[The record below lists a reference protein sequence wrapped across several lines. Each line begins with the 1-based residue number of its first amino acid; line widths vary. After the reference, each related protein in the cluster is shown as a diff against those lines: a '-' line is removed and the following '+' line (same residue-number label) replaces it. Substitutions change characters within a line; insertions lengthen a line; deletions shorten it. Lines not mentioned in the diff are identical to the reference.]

1 MKQAQGR
8 TGGVTSV
15 RHKLRDERG
24 SALVMV
30 MFLALLL
37 TVLALAVMGATI
49 GGAVRTET
57 RENDVQ
63 GLHLAQ
69 KGLNEA
75 TAFIQAKVQAELNG
89 NAGIEPKDL
98 ERILQ
103 ELKMSD
109 LPVTTEFG
117 AMGSGNVD
125 LIQYGGKGSDTTY
138 YIDVTSSAVING
150 VNRKLTQRLTLDTYP
165 DFLKYAFG
173 SESNVTI
180 NGAARLT
187 GNIYAG
193 KQLYI
198 TNTAEYDYRGV
209 PGSEPTLFPQVLE
222 GAASASDI
230 TGEVHVQSLG
240 SILFKEGAYQ
250 AKALSA
256 SDPLLEN
263 DLLKVLN
270 IGVDKVKIKEQKKF
284 VRINVEDSFIDK
296 LAEAFADKLAKAEK
310 SSGTEKADLRE
321 IYQSGR
327 MAQWLL
333 REQKYISPILEKP
346 DPPLFKLES
355 VEDNE
360 KVKSE
365 KEEYNRIQQAIYEKK
380 LKQLDL
386 EDTSA
391 VYKGPLLIDGQEYKE
406 VKFTP
411 RAKGNNTIPPLWL
424 IVVGDLILEN
434 YSENSLNIS
443 GNFLVTGNVIV
454 RGKVDFDAT
463 IFALGETRIED
474 ATIEGDGDGTLVLI
488 SKGKILINR
497 VYAFSDNPVEIK
509 AFFYTDSSAELYG
522 VGSMFKLTGGFF
534 AKEDLTINAVVGEV
548 HQPSDESAIL
558 QFEGGT
564 QERFQ
569 IIYNNDVFSQQLAL
583 PRVHSVN
590 ISAGPMKLV
599 RSK

>member
-222 GAASASDI
+222 EAASASDI

-284 VRINVEDSFIDK
+284 VRINVEDSFTDK
-296 LAEAFADKLAKAEK
+296 LAEVFP
-310 SSGTEKADLRE
+310 GTTRESLRQL
-321 IYQSGR
+321 YQSGNTGQGK
-327 MAQWLL
+327 MDSWLTTQASIPHL
-333 REQKYISPILEKP
+333 QKP
-346 DPPLFKLES
+346 DPPQMEPVLA
-355 VEDNE
+355 EDDEETVQE
-360 KVKSE
+360 KTE
-365 KEEYNRIQQAIYEKK
+365 RYQEALDEYLQV
-380 LKQLDL
+380 LDTQLDL
-386 EDTSA
+386 SA
-391 VYKGPLLIDGQEYKE
+391 SSVYEGDLLIDGLDYKDVMFSQE
-406 VKFTP
+406 
-411 RAKGNNTIPPLWL
+411 AKGRTGSPQWL
-424 IVVGDLILEN
+424 IVAGNLTIDN
-434 YSENSLNIS
+434 YSTGTLNVL
-443 GNFLVTGNVIV
+443 GNILVTGNVTI
-454 RGKVDFDAT
+454 RGRVDFDAT
-463 IFALGETRIED
+463 VLTLGETTIED
-474 ATIEGDGDGTLVLI
+474 ANIKGYAGRELVLI
-488 SKGKILINR
+488 SKGPVLINR
-497 VYAFSDNPVEIK
+497 VDAFSDDPVEMK
-509 AFFYTDSSAELYG
+509 AFFYTDSSALLYG
-522 VGSMFKLTGGFF
+522 VGSMFNLTGGFF
-534 AKEDLTINAVVGEV
+534 AQGDLTINAVVGSV
-548 HQPSDESAIL
+548 RQPEDGSPVL
-558 QFEGGT
+558 RFMGGH

-569 IIYNNDVFSQQLAL
+569 ITYNHAVFSNQGLAL
-583 PRVHSVN
+583 PRVQSVN

-599 RSK
+599 HSN